1 MTFLPNERYLHDG
14 MFANESA
21 ALETL
26 HNWIEL
32 SAGESPLSYS
42 ELPAWGGWIWTNEGV
57 DGRGYVKIEDAD
69 KYGLGKGYE
78 MSVNSTHTE
87 PAYMLSVFHQL
98 HCLVCPLLT
107 PPS

>member
-42 ELPAWGGWIWTNEGV
+42 ELPAWGGVGFGLMKGQMGGDMSRSRMRASMGW
-57 DGRGYVKIEDAD
+57 GRG
-69 KYGLGKGYE
+69 
-78 MSVNSTHTE
+78 MR
-87 PAYMLSVFHQL
+87 
-98 HCLVCPLLT
+98 
-107 PPS
+107 